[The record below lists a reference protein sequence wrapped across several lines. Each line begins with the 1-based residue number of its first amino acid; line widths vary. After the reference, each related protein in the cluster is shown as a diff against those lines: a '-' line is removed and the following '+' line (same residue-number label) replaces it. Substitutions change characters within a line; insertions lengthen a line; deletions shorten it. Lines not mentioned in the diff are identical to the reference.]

1 MYVQRQPSSL
11 WCLVL
16 HEVVYAPAKTLPTRP
31 AVSKVREAN
40 HRCFVLVIGVALGKL
55 GSAKR
60 RAAEQEGEPGWYGRL
75 RQLAVPRQGVIGPAV
90 SEVV

>member
-1 MYVQRQPSSL
+1 M
-11 WCLVL
+11 L
-16 HEVVYAPAKTLPTRP
+16 HEIVHAPAKTLPTRP

-55 GSAKR
+55 GKLGSAKR

-75 RQLAVPRQGVIGPAV
+75 RQLAVPKQGVIGPAV